1 MNARQQFLI
10 DYTWVQK
17 VIESCT
23 LSKHTG
29 ASWKLIDILKKKY
42 KDKLDSEYLN
52 LFISEL
58 QNKWQQKEMMVL

>member
-1 MNARQQFLI
+1 MNTRQQFLI

-23 LSKHTG
+23 LSKHTR

-58 QNKWQQKEMMVL
+58 QNKWQQKEMIVL